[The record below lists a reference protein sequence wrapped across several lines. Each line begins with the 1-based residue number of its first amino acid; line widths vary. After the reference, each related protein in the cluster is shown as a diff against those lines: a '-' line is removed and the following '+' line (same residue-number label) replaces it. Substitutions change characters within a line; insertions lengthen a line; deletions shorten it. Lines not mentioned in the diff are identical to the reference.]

1 MTYANKVNAGWASP
15 TIPMFIGTAGA
26 LDGTF
31 SSQVGDG
38 VMMAYDVRALAQKF
52 CASGTPV
59 TYNEYPLE
67 HAGAIVPWVAGM
79 LPWLYDRFNGKTAP
93 SNCWLTSLLPSNSLA
108 PETLH

>member
-1 MTYANKVNAGWASP
+1 MTYANKVNAGLAASP
-15 TIPMFIGTAGA
+15 TIPMFIGQGTAGA

-38 VMMAYDVRALAQKF
+38 VMMAYDVRARWRKF

-67 HAGAIVPWVAGM
+67 HAGAIVPWGPACCRGSTTASTGKPRRATAG
-79 LPWLYDRFNGKTAP
+79 
-93 SNCWLTSLLPSNSLA
+93 
-108 PETLH
+108 